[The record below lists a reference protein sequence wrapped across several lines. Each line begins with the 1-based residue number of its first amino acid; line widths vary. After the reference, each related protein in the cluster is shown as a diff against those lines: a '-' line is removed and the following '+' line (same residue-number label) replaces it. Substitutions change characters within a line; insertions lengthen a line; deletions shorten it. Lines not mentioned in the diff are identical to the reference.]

1 MAKIWRNRII
11 ARTKHYEDCPEKY
24 KATVLALL
32 KQDVKNGVITAEE
45 FEEFTGEPYEDEL

>member
-45 FEEFTGEPYEDEL
+45 FEEFTGEPYENEL